1 MSPSKTQAC
10 VKDVVYDNLTPGAC
24 HERRVARVRTR
35 VLLAAALA
43 ACGMALQ
50 PAPASAHGDLHAQI
64 VEVTAALAVEL
75 RKPVDGHERANLYL
89 ARGELYRQHRKWKK
103 AAADYDAAK
112 RYEPDFDAVDLARG
126 KMLLESGRLSQA
138 RRVLNAY
145 LAAHV
150 DHPEALL
157 LSAEV
162 LVKQGRP
169 LAGVALFDRAIARH
183 PQPEPDHFIARTEI
197 LERLGPQHRARA
209 IAGLEEGMARLGRI
223 VSLQERKRA
232 LSGGA
237 VPTDSPLQRGR
248 GVRTAPTGTAGP
260 S

>member
-10 VKDVVYDNLTPGAC
+10 VKDVVYDNLAQRAR
-24 HERRVARVRTR
+24 HERRAVALRTR
-35 VLLAAALA
+35 VTLAAALA
-43 ACGMALQ
+43 FCGVAVQ
-50 PAPASAHGDLHAQI
+50 SAPASAHGDLHAQI

-126 KMLLESGRLSQA
+126 KMLLESGQLSQA
-138 RRVLNAY
+138 RRVLEAY
-145 LAAHV
+145 LTDHV

-157 LSAEV
+157 LAAEV

-183 PQPEPDHFIARTEI
+183 PQPEPDHFIARAEI
-197 LERLGPQHRARA
+197 LERLGPRHRARA

-223 VSLQERKRA
+223 ISLQERKRA
-232 LSGGA
+232 LSGES
-237 VPTDSPLQRGR
+237 VPTDSPLQRGS
-248 GVRTAPTGTAGP
+248 GVRAAPARTAGP